1 MQPSTIEASNV
12 TNIKNTFQST
22 IRSHLRFVE
31 VPAVGYGTSE
41 VPVEKPVA
49 SYLLLTSSV
58 AAVVLAT
65 LSGAR
70 EEPAASSWAA

>member
-1 MQPSTIEASNV
+1 MCAQI
-12 TNIKNTFQST
+12 
-22 IRSHLRFVE
+22 FVE
-31 VPAVGYGTSE
+31 VHVPVVGYGTSE
-41 VPVEKPVA
+41 VPVEMSAAP
-49 SYLLLTSSV
+49 YLLLTSSV

>member
-1 MQPSTIEASNV
+1 M
-12 TNIKNTFQST
+12 
-22 IRSHLRFVE
+22 E
-31 VPAVGYGTSE
+31 VPVVGYGTSE

-58 AAVVLAT
+58 AAAT

-70 EEPAASSWAA
+70 EEPTASSWAAEIYII